1 MKKSVKIIAV
11 LSAAAIA
18 SSMCMTGI
26 SAGEYIT
33 EDSCAVCEA
42 AENEKESIGI
52 SSAKEL
58 MKMKKDG
65 VYHLEKDIDL
75 SGVSWKSVSGFKGVL
90 DGNGYEI
97 KGLTSDT
104 YGLFSTVG
112 TGARIRNIKL
122 TDTYITSKYS
132 CVGGIVS
139 QIPSYVSDV
148 QVTDCFVSGV
158 VASCRRMYGMKRGGT
173 AGAVVGQNA
182 SMTGTVISD
191 CYSNAV
197 VAADTRAG
205 GIVGSNSG
213 KISRCVFEG
222 YIASSYNVYEL
233 AVMDGGEFTDDYL
246 YLKYAGGIC
255 AVNSGT
261 VEYCTNA
268 GVLYD
273 LAEYYGGIAGYVQ
286 NKKDSSIISCVNGSQ
301 IPFDDYGT
309 GGLIAGYANP
319 KAAVEGCY
327 TLTPDKNSVTGD
339 IGKGKKKTVTYA
351 VSEKNFGNLKY
362 FRRLKGSWSSVN
374 GMPSMSS
381 FAGSERLWEIRGAR
395 LVSMHNY

>member
-1 MKKSVKIIAV
+1 MKKFKKIISV

-18 SSMCMTGI
+18 SSMCMTGL
-26 SAGEYIT
+26 SADEYIT
-33 EDSCAVCEA
+33 EDSCAVCET
-42 AENEKESIGI
+42 AENEQESIGI
-52 SSAKEL
+52 STAKEL
-58 MKMKKDG
+58 MKIKKDG

-75 SGVSWKSVSGFKGVL
+75 SGVKWKAISGFKGIF
-90 DGNGYEI
+90 DGNGFEI

-112 TGARIRNIKL
+112 TGARIRNVKL

-158 VASCRRMYGMKRGGT
+158 VASCRRMYGMKAGGT

-182 SMTGTVISD
+182 AMTGTVISD

-197 VAADTRAG
+197 VAADAKVG

-213 KISRCVFEG
+213 IISRCVFEG
-222 YIASSYNVYEL
+222 YIASSYNIYEL
-233 AVMDGGEFTDDYL
+233 AVKDGGDFTDDYL

-286 NKKDSSIISCVNGSQ
+286 NKKDSGIISCVNGSQ

-309 GGLIAGYANP
+309 GGLIAGYASP

-327 TLTPDKNSVTGD
+327 TVKPDNNSVPDD

-362 FRRLKGSWSSVN
+362 FRRLKGDWTIKN
-374 GMPSMSS
+374 NMPVSNDH
-381 FAGSERLWEIRGAR
+381 AGAPLLWQIKGAR
-395 LVSMHNY
+395 LVSIRNS